1 MKLNFPAHSSTG
13 ERYDTI
19 LNSWVA
25 IAPLNTPRR
34 SLALGVLGG
43 PMYALGGYDGASSL
57 KSVERY
63 DPQSNCWTKV
73 IQIYLPGFRNHNVQI
88 KFPNI
93 FSRISNR
100 YHDLVRTFYLIVLVV
115 TS

>member
-1 MKLNFPAHSSTG
+1 MIQKYLKHGLIYANSLPSTG

-73 IQIYLPGFRNHNVQI
+73 SWIDSFKKIPLYN
-88 KFPNI
+88 
-93 FSRISNR
+93 S
-100 YHDLVRTFYLIVLVV
+100 
-115 TS
+115 

>member
-1 MKLNFPAHSSTG
+1 MKLTLTFSTG
-13 ERYDTI
+13 ER
-19 LNSWVA
+19 LENNEWVA

-63 DPQSNCWTKV
+63 DPQSNSWTSV
-73 IQIYLPGFRNHNVQI
+73 SFLRV
-88 KFPNI
+88 NI
-93 FSRISNR
+93 S
-100 YHDLVRTFYLIVLVV
+100 H
-115 TS
+115 

>member
-1 MKLNFPAHSSTG
+1 M
-13 ERYDTI
+13 
-19 LNSWVA
+19 NSWVA

-73 IQIYLPGFRNHNVQI
+73 TEFN
-88 KFPNI
+88 
-93 FSRISNR
+93 
-100 YHDLVRTFYLIVLVV
+100 
-115 TS
+115 

>member
-1 MKLNFPAHSSTG
+1 MRGAYVSPATLSMKLTLTFSTG
-13 ERYDTI
+13 ER
-19 LNSWVA
+19 LENNEWVA

-63 DPQSNCWTKV
+63 DPQSNSWTSV
-73 IQIYLPGFRNHNVQI
+73 SFLRVD
-88 KFPNI
+88 
-93 FSRISNR
+93 IS
-100 YHDLVRTFYLIVLVV
+100 H
-115 TS
+115 

>member
-1 MKLNFPAHSSTG
+1 MFMIAKLYKLPFLLSTG

-73 IQIYLPGFRNHNVQI
+73 TLLKLKYINSEYINTNYINLLNTLH
-88 KFPNI
+88 
-93 FSRISNR
+93 
-100 YHDLVRTFYLIVLVV
+100 LL
-115 TS
+115 